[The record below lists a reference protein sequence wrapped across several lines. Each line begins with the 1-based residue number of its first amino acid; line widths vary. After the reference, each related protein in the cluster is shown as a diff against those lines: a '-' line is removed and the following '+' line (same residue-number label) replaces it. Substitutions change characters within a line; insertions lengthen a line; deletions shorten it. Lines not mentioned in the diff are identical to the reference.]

1 MKQESPLKCQFSHL
15 TNVRTNLEK
24 CGAAE
29 IYDISTQLSRGSITL
44 GMK

>member
-15 TNVRTNLEK
+15 TNLRTNLEK

-29 IYDISTQLSRGSITL
+29 IYISTQLSRGSITL